1 MGSNINKELLL
12 IMEDYNLFLCSEK
25 QIEMPIEV
33 TKKKANH
40 PTSLYIEKE
49 VKSSRQLGE
58 DTFDCEIRNKDIKN
72 YSYQLLT
79 DAISKRVLF
88 RLDEGNG
95 THRNNVPT
103 LPLKDQQVPTPH
115 FHKYDAN
122 GRFFA
127 YRTEELNSIS
137 CLDIKQGLTIFC
149 QEANITP
156 TIKNA
161 NIEISIQEEGSISSE
176 LLNDLDPLNGVDFNL

>member
-33 TKKKANH
+33 TKKKVNH
-40 PTSLYIEKE
+40 PTSLYVEKK
-49 VKSSRQLGE
+49 VKSSQQLGE
-58 DTFDCEIRNKDIKN
+58 DIFDCEIRNKDIKN

-95 THRNNVPT
+95 THRNNIPT
-103 LPLKDQQVPTPH
+103 IPLKEQQIPTPH
-115 FHKYDAN
+115 FHRYDEN

-127 YRTEELNSIS
+127 YRTNELETKS
-137 CLDIKQGLTIFC
+137 CLDIKQGVVLFC
-149 QEANITP
+149 QEAKIIP
-156 TIKNA
+156 SEKNA
-161 NIEISIQEEGSISSE
+161 KIEIAIQEDGVISSE
-176 LLNDLDPLNGVDFNL
+176 LLNDSDPLNGVDFNL

>member
-1 MGSNINKELLL
+1 MGGKIDKELLS

-25 QIEMPIEV
+25 RIEMPIEV
-33 TKKKANH
+33 SKRKENH
-40 PTSLYIEKE
+40 PTSLYVEME
-49 VKSSRQLGE
+49 VKSSQPLGE
-58 DTFDCEIRNKDIKN
+58 DKFDCEIRNKDIKN

-95 THRNNVPT
+95 THRNNIPT
-103 LPLKDQQVPTPH
+103 IPLKEQQIPTPH
-115 FHKYDAN
+115 FHRYDAS
-122 GRFFA
+122 GRFLA

-137 CLDIKQGLTIFC
+137 YLDIKQGLTIFC
-149 QEANITP
+149 KEANITP
-156 TIKNA
+156 TTKNS
-161 NIEISIQEEGSISSE
+161 NIEISIQEEGSISSD